1 MAADTGRRRNGRRR
15 AGRHAALGRFV
26 AKRIAGGLLLVIGIT
41 LVTFTLSNL
50 VPADPAT
57 AALGD
62 RASGDPQIVAAF
74 KERYGLNDPLP
85 LQYVNYL
92 GRLARGDLG
101 PSSQTGGSVSDELAR
116 AIPATAELALAAIAM
131 TLVFGIGLGTL
142 AAIYRGR
149 WFDQVVRVV
158 TLIGASAPSFW
169 LALIAFYLFFF
180 ELGWAPPGGR
190 LDAQEALPPHVTGLV
205 TVDALLAGQF
215 DTFRSAVW
223 HLLLPSFVLA
233 AYSVSFMV
241 RFTRSAVLEVLGSDY
256 VLAAYAKG
264 LPKRTVI
271 FGHVLRAAMPSVITL
286 TGLSF
291 ATLLS
296 GTVLVEAIFS
306 WPGIGEYAY
315 ISATSLDLN
324 AVMGV
329 SIFIAV
335 VYVVINLI
343 VDVLYGVVDPR
354 IRVTG

>member
-1 MAADTGRRRNGRRR
+1 MPGEPRARR

-26 AKRIAGGLLLVIGIT
+26 ARRAAGGLLLVIGIT
-41 LVTFTLSNL
+41 LVAFILSNL

-62 RASGDPQIVAAF
+62 RASGDPEIVAAF
-74 KERYGLNDPLP
+74 KERYGLDEPLP
-85 LQYVNYL
+85 VQYVNYL
-92 GRLARGDLG
+92 GRLVQGDFG
-101 PSSQTGGSVSDELAR
+101 PSSQTGQSVSDDLSA
-116 AIPATAELALAAIAM
+116 AIPATAELALVAIVL
-131 TLVFGIGLGTL
+131 TLVFGIVLGTL
-142 AAIYRGR
+142 AAIHRGR
-149 WFDQVVRVV
+149 WFDQIVRVV
-158 TLIGASAPSFW
+158 TLLGASAPSFW

-180 ELGWAPPGGR
+180 KLGWAPPGGR
-190 LDAQEALPPHVTGLV
+190 LDAQEAMPPEVTGLV
-205 TVDALLAGQF
+205 TVDALLNGRFA
-215 DTFRSAVW
+215 TFWSALW

-256 VLAAYAKG
+256 VLSAYAKG
-264 LPKRTVI
+264 LPKRKVI
-271 FGHVLRAAMPSVITL
+271 FGHVLRAALPSVITL
-286 TGLSF
+286 TGLAF

-296 GTVLVEAIFS
+296 GTVLVESIFS

-315 ISATSLDLN
+315 LSSTALDLN

-335 VYVVINLI
+335 VYVIVNLV
-343 VDVLYGVVDPR
+343 VDLLYGVVDPR